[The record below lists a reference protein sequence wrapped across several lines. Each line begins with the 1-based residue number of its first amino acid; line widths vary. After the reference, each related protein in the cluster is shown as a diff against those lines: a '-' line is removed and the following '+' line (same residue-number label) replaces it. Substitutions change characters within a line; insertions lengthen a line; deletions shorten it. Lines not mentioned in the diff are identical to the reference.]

1 MLIILMISIII
12 YIISGLVIYHNIRYL
27 EKEQK
32 IKFILGG
39 MIVITLFTI
48 IICAITTAKIDIQNK
63 QVIGI
68 TRITEILIFSPIN
81 STIWLP
87 YIGSTLS
94 KYKAKEIDDKKLSKR
109 AIIAILIIVIT
120 VIIETS
126 YIDNFQTQLLRLN

>member
-1 MLIILMISIII
+1 MFVIVMISIII
-12 YIISGLVIYHNIRYL
+12 YIIAGLVIYHNLSSL
-27 EKEQK
+27 EKKQK

-39 MIVITLFTI
+39 MIVITLFTV
-48 IICAITTAKIDIQNK
+48 IICTITTAKINIQSK

-94 KYKAKEIDDKKLSKR
+94 KYKAKEIDDKKLKKR
-109 AIIAILIIVIT
+109 AIIAILIIIIT
-120 VIIETS
+120 VIVEIS